1 LKRGLGCFVLLM
13 ALTGFASAEETKEAA
28 EEKNP
33 SLGLLWANFAIL
45 AVGLGYLVRKNVP
58 PLLQARSEEIQKA
71 MRESAQLK
79 AESDARLA
87 EIERRLSGIGKSIE
101 KMRVE
106 LITEMNAEG
115 SRLREDTE
123 RQVQRVHDQARQE
136 IQFMTKT
143 ARLELKSFSAQ
154 LAIDMA
160 SQRIKSRMTHD
171 TQHQMVKA
179 FIGDLG
185 RDGERGLT
193 IQ

>member
-1 LKRGLGCFVLLM
+1 
-13 ALTGFASAEETKEAA
+13 
-28 EEKNP
+28 
-33 SLGLLWANFAIL
+33 
-45 AVGLGYLVRKNVP
+45 
-58 PLLQARSEEIQKA
+58 LLQARSEEIQKA